1 MTSNTQSQQHQP
13 ATSSTLLEPF
23 YTDLLE
29 STFPTSQAAI
39 EFCRTLCAQYGFTV
53 KQESST
59 HRNIY
64 VYCSREGLPDSV
76 RNPKRS
82 PKRKRPSKRC
92 DCKWRVVLNEN
103 KETHT
108 WKFRKSNNP
117 EAMIHNHSLMRPEE
131 IERGWPKQV
140 HDMICQLA
148 RERMTTQEI
157 RQQVQAQFPHIT
169 WNERRFYNRLSEER
183 QKIRQ
188 QETVE
193 RAHRLT
199 AIWTKI
205 CMAAAGCDELTD
217 YAQNNVLQLLHTIC
231 DMAQVSVDT
240 LEKNVPILIAD
251 DPPPTTT
258 SSDEPL
264 SGASSPLSTSVSPT
278 TVPVKIQQ
286 QEDEWT
292 TSCDE
297 NNNNNNTN
305 DMRRYSLP
313 VSEPDVNMMKSV
325 SRQGSWQA
333 GVDISS
339 SKLQQQQQA
348 AQQQQQQEVPK
359 NFTLVVIPKHAYLV
373 KVHNQRSLNEMQIQR
388 THRRS
393 RSIGPTE
400 DGSDTH
406 MRKQTKYHHH
416 QQQQAQSQQHM
427 MSMNN
432 STMPPPPSP
441 HRSMMPPNQHQQP
454 MQPQY
459 QTTHHHHHHHPTMIY
474 PPPPTTTYDHN
485 TMSLPPTSTAN
496 YIQQQQQPPLNYTM
510 TPHPSS
516 SSQQPSS
523 QECNDLTQPPPDD
536 ANIAFPP
543 LDTSSSTVASTP
555 SPVSAG
561 TPPAATTSVIPF
573 GNHGSMTGVAGTS
586 STSTTTSTTTTT
598 TATSSNNSVD
608 SPFMSIPQQQHHHHH
623 RTKKSHRRHSYNNV
637 HPSFQYPM
645 MSPQTMYH
653 QKQQVVGMSVVGNGR
668 PADNRHPHQ
677 QQHRVPSSMPMAAP
691 PPPPHQQPMM
701 VSTVPEHGAPRPEQ
715 QIPCYGTNNGSFW

>member
-1 MTSNTQSQQHQP
+1 MSSTQSQQQQP

-23 YTDLLE
+23 YTDLLD
-29 STFPTSQAAI
+29 SAFPTSRAAI
-39 EFCRTLCAQYGFTV
+39 EFCRNICAQYGFTV

-131 IERGWPKQV
+131 IERGWPKEV
-140 HDMICQLA
+140 HEMICRLA
-148 RERMTTQEI
+148 RERMSTQEI
-157 RQQVQAQFPHIT
+157 RQQVQAQFSNIS

-199 AIWTKI
+199 ATWTKV

-217 YAQNNVLQLLHTIC
+217 YAQNHVIQLLNTIC
-231 DMAQVSVDT
+231 NMAQVSIET
-240 LEKNVPILIAD
+240 LEKNVPVLIAD
-251 DPPPTTT
+251 DQPISTTNEEHLSI
-258 SSDEPL
+258 SSSPPL
-264 SGASSPLSTSVSPT
+264 SASTSPT
-278 TVPVKIQQ
+278 ITMSMNHY
-286 QEDEWT
+286 QELKQEEDWQ
-292 TSCDE
+292 SCAE
-297 NNNNNNTN
+297 NDNG
-305 DMRRYSLP
+305 MRRYSLP
-313 VSEPDVNMMKSV
+313 VSEPDVDMIKPT

-333 GVDISS
+333 GTDLTATSTTVVPTKSPPPS
-339 SKLQQQQQA
+339 QQQE
-348 AQQQQQQEVPK
+348 QQEVPK

-393 RSIGPTE
+393 RSIGPGD
-400 DGSDTH
+400 DGSDLH
-406 MRKQTKYHHH
+406 MRKQTKLNHHH
-416 QQQQAQSQQHM
+416 QPQPPHM
-427 MSMNN
+427 ISINN
-432 STMPPPPSP
+432 TMPPPPSL
-441 HRSMMPPNQHQQP
+441 HRSMMPPPPQQQSQMPLSSQH
-454 MQPQY
+454 Y
-459 QTTHHHHHHHPTMIY
+459 QTQQHTIVY
-474 PPPPTTTYDHN
+474 PPPPPSTYDHN
-485 TMSLPPTSTAN
+485 TMSLPSTSTAN
-496 YIQQQQQPPLNYTM
+496 YIQQPFQYTNM
-510 TPHPSS
+510 QHR
-516 SSQQPSS
+516 QPSS
-523 QECNDLTQPPPDD
+523 QDCNDLSQQQQQDD

-543 LDTSSSTVASTP
+543 LDTSSSTIASTP
-555 SPVSAG
+555 SPVSTG
-561 TPPAATTSVIPF
+561 TPPTATVSVIPF
-573 GNHGSMTGVAGTS
+573 GSN
-586 STSTTTSTTTTT
+586 TSTTTPTTTTTTTTTT

-608 SPFMSIPQQQHHHHH
+608 SSFMPIQQPPPQRQH

-637 HPSFQYPM
+637 HPSFSYPM

-653 QKQQVVGMSVVGNGR
+653 QKQQHQQVVGMSVVGNGR
-668 PADNRHPHQ
+668 PVDNRQHHHNHHHHHQQHQQQQQ
-677 QQHRVPSSMPMAAP
+677 QQHRVPSSMSMTAP
-691 PPPPHQQPMM
+691 PPPQQHQQTMM
-701 VSTVPEHGAPRPEQ
+701 VSTVPEHGTPRPDQ
-715 QIPCYGTNNGSFW
+715 QIPCYDAGNGSYW